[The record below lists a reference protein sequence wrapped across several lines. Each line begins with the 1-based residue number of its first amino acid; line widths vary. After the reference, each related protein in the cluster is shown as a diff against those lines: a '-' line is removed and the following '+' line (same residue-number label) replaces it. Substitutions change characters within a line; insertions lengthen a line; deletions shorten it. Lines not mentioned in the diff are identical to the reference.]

1 MREIKDYESFKLNL
15 IIEKVDYEWDLERGL
30 EIDYNRKIVKEIK
43 NSALKSKNKKK
54 WFSNLLK
61 NLKDKKPKVRKNII
75 TLMIP
80 FMLLHTD
87 MKKEEILE
95 LSEKT
100 DIKIENEVKKVIEDK
115 KRVSLFLEPSDRI
128 KDFIKKEEGLSL
140 EAYEIGDG
148 MITIGYGHA
157 ERKSN
162 SKFKKGDV
170 ISQRKANELFK
181 EDLRKASE
189 GIKRIFEDWNEEGIR
204 IKITQNQFDALV
216 SLAFN
221 TGVQSVRDSKFIQS
235 IKKQDFLKASSEIE
249 NYDLQKGYSGLID
262 RRKTEKEIFNS

>member
-87 MKKEEILE
+87 MKKEEIKE
-95 LSEKT
+95 LVEEI
-100 DIKIENEVKKVIEDK
+100 DIKIENEVEKIIEDK
-115 KRVSLFLEPSDRI
+115 KRDPLILDPSDRI

-140 EAYEIGDG
+140 EAYDIGDG

-170 ISQRKANELFK
+170 ITQRKANELFK
-181 EDLRKASE
+181 EDLKEATE
-189 GIKRIFEDWNEEGIR
+189 GIKRIFEDWNEEGIH

-249 NYDLQKGYSGLID
+249 NYDLERGYSGLID